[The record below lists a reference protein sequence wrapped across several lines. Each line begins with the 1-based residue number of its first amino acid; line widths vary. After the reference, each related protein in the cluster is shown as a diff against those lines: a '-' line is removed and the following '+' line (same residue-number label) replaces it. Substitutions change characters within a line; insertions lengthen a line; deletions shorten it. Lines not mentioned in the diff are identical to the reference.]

1 MAKRIREV
9 TRDFLKA
16 VPLPVQTSSYTVIS
30 HESVMDY
37 VFTELAAQ
45 GFGILSEEYRCTY
58 DGLIAQGIYKLNYG
72 TDEEMSLM
80 FAWSNSYNKQLKFKC
95 VTGGYVTANQ
105 TVMLCGEI
113 GTWTR
118 KHTGTA
124 DADAIEMIKTQIT
137 NAAVYY
143 NNLVADKEVMK
154 QIPLTT
160 KRQAELLGVLFAEYE
175 LLTTEQASIVR
186 QQIDKPSFFY
196 NGGKHT
202 LWSFYNH
209 VTLAFQQSH
218 PKTWMEDQRML
229 HWFISNEFDL
239 TGSPVMSAIVQAMV
253 EVTEPMVDPL
263 YTVPN
268 QTNILDQIA
277 DLEADQM
284 DEDIRYAKVEEESGT
299 NEVKNEEIL
308 YQSEEVVED
317 VVEDTEV
324 PFDID
329 EDDDA
334 VLGSLLVPIENP
346 EPPVTVEEYLDHKE
360 LLDETVAYTDPAGNV
375 FEAPVV
381 QTKAPQEFIDAL
393 MNAPEMDASEIDMS
407 KVTWVDA
414 PETVK
419 EVEDKPKLSLD
430 DILIRIPNEEKKA
443 EAEIATAI
451 ERVERKELKETLKA
465 EDQKGKLPSD
475 IQSRLDAFNAKREAE
490 SSILTPEEIEEEYDL
505 KHTDDYQDV
514 IEMKAEESLEVEA
527 VNTTENQPSTF
538 NDFEFDLGSDDEEL
552 KFDDDFL

>member
-37 VFTELAAQ
+37 VFAELANQ
-45 GFGILSEEYRCTY
+45 GFSILSEEYRCTH
-58 DGLIAQGIYKLNYG
+58 DGLIAQGIYKLNFNS
-72 TDEEMSLM
+72 DEEMSLM

-95 VTGGYVTANQ
+95 VTGGYVAANQ

-113 GTWTR
+113 GSWTR

-124 DADAIEMIKTQIT
+124 DADAISMIQTQIA
-137 NAAVYY
+137 NAQMYY
-143 NNLVADKEVMK
+143 TNLVADKEAMK

-186 QQIDKPSFFY
+186 QQMEKPSFFY

-209 VTLAFQQSH
+209 VTVAFQQSH
-218 PKTWMEDQRML
+218 PRTWMEDQRML

-239 TGSPVMSAIVQAMV
+239 SGTPVVSPIVQALI

-263 YTVPN
+263 NVIPN

-277 DLEADQM
+277 EIEA
-284 DEDIRYAKVEEESGT
+284 G
-299 NEVKNEEIL
+299 KNETEIL
-308 YQSEEVVED
+308 ETDFPTSEQD
-317 VVEDTEV
+317 V
-324 PFDID
+324 IQ
-329 EDDDA
+329 
-334 VLGSLLVPIENP
+334 
-346 EPPVTVEEYLDHKE
+346 
-360 LLDETVAYTDPAGNV
+360 YTDPVGNT

-381 QTKAPQEFIDAL
+381 EEA
-393 MNAPEMDASEIDMS
+393 
-407 KVTWVDA
+407 
-414 PETVK
+414 
-419 EVEDKPKLSLD
+419 KPRLSLD
-430 DILIRIPNEEKKA
+430 DILIRIPNEEKRKA
-443 EAEIATAI
+443 EEAEIALAI
-451 ERVERKELKETLKA
+451 ERVERKELKETLKQ

-490 SSILTPEEIEEEYDL
+490 SSILTPEEQEEEYDL
-505 KHTDDYQDV
+505 KHTDDFQDV
-514 IEMKAEESLEVEA
+514 VEMKAEEAASVEVHD
-527 VNTTENQPSTF
+527 
-538 NDFEFDLGSDDEEL
+538 DFTFDLGSDDEEV

>member
-175 LLTTEQASIVR
+175 LLTTEQASLVR

-239 TGSPVMSAIVQAMV
+239 TGSPVMSPIVQAMV

-277 DLEADQM
+277 EM
-284 DEDIRYAKVEEESGT
+284 TEDESVLAVQYPVTEEEA
-299 NEVKNEEIL
+299 IAP
-308 YQSEEVVED
+308 SEEVVQ
-317 VVEDTEV
+317 
-324 PFDID
+324 
-329 EDDDA
+329 
-334 VLGSLLVPIENP
+334 
-346 EPPVTVEEYLDHKE
+346 
-360 LLDETVAYTDPAGNV
+360 YTDPVGNT

-381 QTKAPQEFIDAL
+381 E
-393 MNAPEMDASEIDMS
+393 E
-407 KVTWVDA
+407 
-414 PETVK
+414 
-419 EVEDKPKLSLD
+419 KPRLSLD
-430 DILIRIPNEEKKA
+430 DILIRIPNEEKKKA

-490 SSILTPEEIEEEYDL
+490 SLILTPEEIEEEYDL

>member
-37 VFTELAAQ
+37 VFAELANQ
-45 GFGILSEEYRCTY
+45 GFSILSEEYRCTH
-58 DGLIAQGIYKLNYG
+58 DGLIAQGIYKLNFNS
-72 TDEEMSLM
+72 DEEMSLM

-95 VTGGYVTANQ
+95 VTGGYVAANQ

-113 GTWTR
+113 GSWTR

-124 DADAIEMIKTQIT
+124 DADAISMIQTQIA
-137 NAAVYY
+137 NAQMYY
-143 NNLVADKEVMK
+143 TNLVADKEAMK

-186 QQIDKPSFFY
+186 QQMDKPSFFY

-209 VTLAFQQSH
+209 VTVAFQQSH
-218 PKTWMEDQRML
+218 PRTWMEDQRML

-239 TGSPVMSAIVQAMV
+239 SGTPVVSPIVQALI

-263 YTVPN
+263 NVIPN

-277 DLEADQM
+277 E
-284 DEDIRYAKVEEESGT
+284 IEEG
-299 NEVKNEEIL
+299 KNETEIL
-308 YQSEEVVED
+308 ETNFPTSEQD
-317 VVEDTEV
+317 V
-324 PFDID
+324 IQ
-329 EDDDA
+329 
-334 VLGSLLVPIENP
+334 
-346 EPPVTVEEYLDHKE
+346 
-360 LLDETVAYTDPAGNV
+360 YTDPAGNT

-381 QTKAPQEFIDAL
+381 EEATPR
-393 MNAPEMDASEIDMS
+393 
-407 KVTWVDA
+407 
-414 PETVK
+414 
-419 EVEDKPKLSLD
+419 LSLD
-430 DILIRIPNEEKKA
+430 DILIRIPNEEKKKA
-443 EAEIATAI
+443 EEAEIALAI
-451 ERVERKELKETLKA
+451 ERVERKELKETLKQ

-490 SSILTPEEIEEEYDL
+490 SLILTPEEMEDHKEELNELEAEEYEL
-505 KHTDDYQDV
+505 KHTDDFQDV
-514 IEMKAEESLEVEA
+514 IETKAEEAASVEVHD
-527 VNTTENQPSTF
+527 
-538 NDFEFDLGSDDEEL
+538 DFTFDLGSDDEEVR
-552 KFDDDFL
+552 FDDDFL

>member
-1 MAKRIREV
+1 
-9 TRDFLKA
+9 
-16 VPLPVQTSSYTVIS
+16 
-30 HESVMDY
+30 MDY

-175 LLTTEQASIVR
+175 LLTTEQASLVR

-239 TGSPVMSAIVQAMV
+239 TGSPVMSPIVQAMV

-277 DLEADQM
+277 EM
-284 DEDIRYAKVEEESGT
+284 TEDESVLAVQYPVTEEEAFAPT
-299 NEVKNEEIL
+299 NE
-308 YQSEEVVED
+308 
-317 VVEDTEV
+317 
-324 PFDID
+324 
-329 EDDDA
+329 
-334 VLGSLLVPIENP
+334 LLE
-346 EPPVTVEEYLDHKE
+346 
-360 LLDETVAYTDPAGNV
+360 YTDPAGNT
-375 FEAPVV
+375 FEAIEFHNAVTAEEEVIEEEVAPV
-381 QTKAPQEFIDAL
+381 
-393 MNAPEMDASEIDMS
+393 APERVKFS
-407 KVTWVDA
+407 VDN
-414 PETVK
+414 T
-419 EVEDKPKLSLD
+419 
-430 DILIRIPNEEKKA
+430 
-443 EAEIATAI
+443 
-451 ERVERKELKETLKA
+451 
-465 EDQKGKLPSD
+465 
-475 IQSRLDAFNAKREAE
+475 
-490 SSILTPEEIEEEYDL
+490 EEIELD
-505 KHTDDYQDV
+505 
-514 IEMKAEESLEVEA
+514 
-527 VNTTENQPSTF
+527 
-538 NDFEFDLGSDDEEL
+538 FDLNFEDEDDKPSSD
-552 KFDDDFL
+552 FFL

>member
-37 VFTELAAQ
+37 VFAELANQ
-45 GFGILSEEYRCTY
+45 GFSILSEEYRCTH
-58 DGLIAQGIYKLNYG
+58 DGLIAQGIYKLNFNS
-72 TDEEMSLM
+72 DEEMSLM

-95 VTGGYVTANQ
+95 VTGGYVAANQ

-113 GTWTR
+113 GSWTR

-124 DADAIEMIKTQIT
+124 DADAISMIQTQISNAQMYYT
-137 NAAVYY
+137 N
-143 NNLVADKEVMK
+143 LIADKEAMK

-160 KRQAELLGVLFAEYE
+160 KRQSELLGVLFAEYE

-186 QQIDKPSFFY
+186 QQMDKPSFFY

-209 VTLAFQQSH
+209 VTVAFQQSH
-218 PKTWMEDQRML
+218 PRTWMEDQRML

-239 TGSPVMSAIVQAMV
+239 SGTPVVSPIVQAMI
-253 EVTEPMVDPL
+253 EVTEPMIDPL

-277 DLEADQM
+277 
-284 DEDIRYAKVEEESGT
+284 
-299 NEVKNEEIL
+299 EI
-308 YQSEEVVED
+308 EEVVQ
-317 VVEDTEV
+317 
-324 PFDID
+324 
-329 EDDDA
+329 
-334 VLGSLLVPIENP
+334 
-346 EPPVTVEEYLDHKE
+346 
-360 LLDETVAYTDPAGNV
+360 YTDPVGNT
-375 FEAPVV
+375 FQAPIVES
-381 QTKAPQEFIDAL
+381 QASQEFINAL

-419 EVEDKPKLSLD
+419 EVEAKPKLSLD
-430 DILIRIPNEEKKA
+430 DILIRIPNEEKKKA
-443 EAEIATAI
+443 EEAEIAVAI
-451 ERVERKELKETLKA
+451 ERVERNELKETLKQ
-465 EDQKGKLPSD
+465 EDQKGKLPTD

-490 SSILTPEEIEEEYDL
+490 STILTEEEIEEEYEL
-505 KHTDDYQDV
+505 KHTDDYQD
-514 IEMKAEESLEVEA
+514 INEQKAQ
-527 VNTTENQPSTF
+527 VNAE
-538 NDFEFDLGSDDEEL
+538 NDFSFDLGSDDDDV

>member
-30 HESVMDY
+30 HESVMNY
-37 VFTELAAQ
+37 VFAELANQ
-45 GFGILSEEYRCTY
+45 GFSILSEEYRCTQ
-58 DGLIAQGIYKLNYG
+58 DGLIAQGIYKLNFNS
-72 TDEEMSLM
+72 DEEMSLM

-95 VTGGYVTANQ
+95 VTGGYVAANQ

-113 GTWTR
+113 GAWTR

-124 DADAIEMIKTQIT
+124 DADAISMIQTQISNAQMYYT
-137 NAAVYY
+137 N
-143 NNLVADKEVMK
+143 LIADKEAMK

-160 KRQAELLGVLFAEYE
+160 KRQSELLGVLFAEYE

-186 QQIDKPSFFY
+186 QQMDKPSFFY

-209 VTLAFQQSH
+209 VTVAFQQSH
-218 PKTWMEDQRML
+218 PRTWMEDQRML

-239 TGSPVMSAIVQAMV
+239 SGTPVVSPIVQAMI
-253 EVTEPMVDPL
+253 EVTEPMLDPL

-277 DLEADQM
+277 E
-284 DEDIRYAKVEEESGT
+284 IEEE
-299 NEVKNEEIL
+299 
-308 YQSEEVVED
+308 
-317 VVEDTEV
+317 TE
-324 PFDID
+324 
-329 EDDDA
+329 
-334 VLGSLLVPIENP
+334 LVQ
-346 EPPVTVEEYLDHKE
+346 
-360 LLDETVAYTDPAGNV
+360 YTDPAGNT
-375 FEAPVV
+375 FELPMI
-381 QTKAPQEFIDAL
+381 KESEIPQEIMDAL

-419 EVEDKPKLSLD
+419 EVEAKPKLSLD
-430 DILIRIPNEEKKA
+430 DILIRIPNEEKKKA
-443 EAEIATAI
+443 EEAEIAVAI
-451 ERVERKELKETLKA
+451 ERVERNELKETLKQ
-465 EDQKGKLPSD
+465 EDQKGKLPTD

-490 SSILTPEEIEEEYDL
+490 STILTAEEIEEEYDL
-505 KHTDDYQDV
+505 KHTDDYQD
-514 IEMKAEESLEVEA
+514 INEQKAQ
-527 VNTTENQPSTF
+527 VNAE
-538 NDFEFDLGSDDEEL
+538 NDFSFDLGSDDDDV

>member
-30 HESVMDY
+30 HESVMNY
-37 VFTELAAQ
+37 VFAELANQ
-45 GFGILSEEYRCTY
+45 GFSILSEEYRCTQ
-58 DGLIAQGIYKLNYG
+58 DGLIAQGIYKLNFNS
-72 TDEEMSLM
+72 DEEMSLM

-95 VTGGYVTANQ
+95 VTGGYVAANQ

-113 GTWTR
+113 GAWTR

-124 DADAIEMIKTQIT
+124 DADAISMIQTQISNAQMYYT
-137 NAAVYY
+137 N
-143 NNLVADKEVMK
+143 LIADKEAMK

-160 KRQAELLGVLFAEYE
+160 KRQSELLGVLFAEYE

-186 QQIDKPSFFY
+186 QQMDKPSFFY

-209 VTLAFQQSH
+209 VTVAFQQSH
-218 PKTWMEDQRML
+218 PRTWMEDQRML

-239 TGSPVMSAIVQAMV
+239 SGTPVVSPIVQAMI

-284 DEDIRYAKVEEESGT
+284 DEDIRYAAAEEKIPNFPIT
-299 NEVKNEEIL
+299 D
-308 YQSEEVVED
+308 D
-317 VVEDTEV
+317 VVQ
-324 PFDID
+324 
-329 EDDDA
+329 
-334 VLGSLLVPIENP
+334 
-346 EPPVTVEEYLDHKE
+346 
-360 LLDETVAYTDPAGNV
+360 YTDPVGNT

-381 QTKAPQEFIDAL
+381 GTKAPQEFIDAL
-393 MNAPEMDASEIDMS
+393 MNAPEIDASEIDMS

-419 EVEDKPKLSLD
+419 EVEAKPKLSLD
-430 DILIRIPNEEKKA
+430 DILIRIPNEEKKKA
-443 EAEIATAI
+443 EEAEITLAI
-451 ERVERKELKETLKA
+451 ERVERNELKETLKQ
-465 EDQKGKLPSD
+465 EDQKGKLPTD

-490 SSILTPEEIEEEYDL
+490 STILTAEEIEEEYDL
-505 KHTDDYQDV
+505 KHTDDYQDINEQRAQV
-514 IEMKAEESLEVEA
+514 NAE
-527 VNTTENQPSTF
+527 
-538 NDFEFDLGSDDEEL
+538 NDFSFDLGSDDDV

>member
-37 VFTELAAQ
+37 VFAELANQ
-45 GFGILSEEYRCTY
+45 GFSILSEEYRCTH
-58 DGLIAQGIYKLNYG
+58 DGLIAQGIYKLNFNS
-72 TDEEMSLM
+72 DEEMSLM

-95 VTGGYVTANQ
+95 VTGGYVAANQ

-113 GTWTR
+113 GSWTR

-124 DADAIEMIKTQIT
+124 DADAISMIQTQISNAQMYYT
-137 NAAVYY
+137 N
-143 NNLVADKEVMK
+143 LIADKEAMK

-160 KRQAELLGVLFAEYE
+160 KRQSELLGVLFAEYE
-175 LLTTEQASIVR
+175 LLTTEQSSIVR
-186 QQIDKPSFFY
+186 QQMDKPSFFY

-209 VTLAFQQSH
+209 VTVAFQQSH
-218 PKTWMEDQRML
+218 PRTWMEDQRML

-239 TGSPVMSAIVQAMV
+239 SGTPVVSPIVQAMI

-277 DLEADQM
+277 E
-284 DEDIRYAKVEEESGT
+284 IEEE
-299 NEVKNEEIL
+299 
-308 YQSEEVVED
+308 
-317 VVEDTEV
+317 TE
-324 PFDID
+324 
-329 EDDDA
+329 
-334 VLGSLLVPIENP
+334 LVQ
-346 EPPVTVEEYLDHKE
+346 
-360 LLDETVAYTDPAGNV
+360 YTDPAGNT
-375 FEAPVV
+375 FDLPMLKESEIPVV
-381 QTKAPQEFIDAL
+381 KTKVPQEFIDAL
-393 MNAPEMDASEIDMS
+393 MNAPEIDASEVDMS
-407 KVTWVDA
+407 KVTWIDA

-419 EVEDKPKLSLD
+419 EVEAKPKLSLD
-430 DILIRIPNEEKKA
+430 DILIRIPNEEKKKA
-443 EAEIATAI
+443 EEAEIALAI
-451 ERVERKELKETLKA
+451 EKVERKELKETLKQ
-465 EDQKGKLPSD
+465 EDQKGKLPTD
-475 IQSRLDAFNAKREAE
+475 IQSRLDAFNAKREVE

-505 KHTDDYQDV
+505 KHTDDYQD
-514 IEMKAEESLEVEA
+514 INEQKAQ
-527 VNTTENQPSTF
+527 VNAE
-538 NDFEFDLGSDDEEL
+538 NDFSFDLGSDDDDV

>member
-45 GFGILSEEYRCTY
+45 GFGILTEEYRCTY

-154 QIPLTT
+154 QIQLTT

-239 TGSPVMSAIVQAMV
+239 STPAPQISTPVADLNTPV
-253 EVTEPMVDPL
+253 EITELLVDPL
-263 YTVPN
+263 DTNYGQPEN
-268 QTNILDQIA
+268 QTNLLVQIA
-277 DLEADQM
+277 EVTG
-284 DEDIRYAKVEEESGT
+284 DESVLAAQYPVTEEEA
-299 NEVKNEEIL
+299 IA
-308 YQSEEVVED
+308 
-317 VVEDTEV
+317 
-324 PFDID
+324 PID
-329 EDDDA
+329 E
-334 VLGSLLVPIENP
+334 VIQ
-346 EPPVTVEEYLDHKE
+346 
-360 LLDETVAYTDPAGNV
+360 YTDPVGNT

-381 QTKAPQEFIDAL
+381 E
-393 MNAPEMDASEIDMS
+393 E
-407 KVTWVDA
+407 
-414 PETVK
+414 
-419 EVEDKPKLSLD
+419 KPRLSLD
-430 DILIRIPNEEKKA
+430 DILIRIPNEEKKKA
-443 EAEIATAI
+443 EAEIQEADIAIAI

-465 EDQKGKLPSD
+465 EEQKGKLPSD

-490 SSILTPEEIEEEYDL
+490 SSILTPEEIEDEYDL

-514 IEMKAEESLEVEA
+514 IEQKAEESLEMEA
-527 VNTTENQPSTF
+527 VNTTENQPNTF
-538 NDFEFDLGSDDEEL
+538 NDFEFDLGSNDDEL

>member
-45 GFGILSEEYRCTY
+45 GFGILTEEYRCTY

-72 TDEEMSLM
+72 SDEEMSLM

-154 QIPLTT
+154 QIQLTT

-239 TGSPVMSAIVQAMV
+239 STPAPQISTPVADLS
-253 EVTEPMVDPL
+253 TPVDPL
-263 YTVPN
+263 YQVPN

-277 DLEADQM
+277 
-284 DEDIRYAKVEEESGT
+284 
-299 NEVKNEEIL
+299 EI
-308 YQSEEVVED
+308 EEV
-317 VVEDTEV
+317 
-324 PFDID
+324 
-329 EDDDA
+329 
-334 VLGSLLVPIENP
+334 IE
-346 EPPVTVEEYLDHKE
+346 
-360 LLDETVAYTDPAGNV
+360 YTDPAGNT

-381 QTKAPQEFIDAL
+381 E
-393 MNAPEMDASEIDMS
+393 E
-407 KVTWVDA
+407 
-414 PETVK
+414 
-419 EVEDKPKLSLD
+419 KPRLSLD
-430 DILIRIPNEEKKA
+430 DILIRIPNEEKKKA
-443 EAEIATAI
+443 EAEIEEAEIAIAI

-465 EDQKGKLPSD
+465 EEQKGKLPSD

-538 NDFEFDLGSDDEEL
+538 NDFEFDLGSNDDEDVT
-552 KFDDDFL
+552 FDADFL

>member
-175 LLTTEQASIVR
+175 LLTTEQASLVR

-239 TGSPVMSAIVQAMV
+239 TGSPVMSPIVQAMV

-284 DEDIRYAKVEEESGT
+284 DEDVRYAAAE
-299 NEVKNEEIL
+299 
-308 YQSEEVVED
+308 QA
-317 VVEDTEV
+317 
-324 PFDID
+324 
-329 EDDDA
+329 DDDA
-334 VLGSLLVPIENP
+334 VLGSILVPIEKP
-346 EPPVTVEEYLDHKE
+346 EPVATVEDYLASKE
-360 LLDETVAYTDPAGNV
+360 VVNEEEISPEKSEDIFSQEEIVQYTDPVGNT

-381 QTKAPQEFIDAL
+381 E
-393 MNAPEMDASEIDMS
+393 E
-407 KVTWVDA
+407 
-414 PETVK
+414 
-419 EVEDKPKLSLD
+419 KPRLSLD
-430 DILIRIPNEEKKA
+430 DILIRIPNEEKKKA

-514 IEMKAEESLEVEA
+514 IEMKVEESLEVEA
-527 VNTTENQPSTF
+527 VNTTENQPNTF

>member
-239 TGSPVMSAIVQAMV
+239 TGSPVMSPIVQAMV
-253 EVTEPMVDPL
+253 EVTEHMVDPL

-277 DLEADQM
+277 EM
-284 DEDIRYAKVEEESGT
+284 IEDESVLAVQYPVTEEEA
-299 NEVKNEEIL
+299 IAP
-308 YQSEEVVED
+308 SEEVVQ
-317 VVEDTEV
+317 
-324 PFDID
+324 
-329 EDDDA
+329 
-334 VLGSLLVPIENP
+334 
-346 EPPVTVEEYLDHKE
+346 
-360 LLDETVAYTDPAGNV
+360 YTDPVGNT

-381 QTKAPQEFIDAL
+381 E
-393 MNAPEMDASEIDMS
+393 E
-407 KVTWVDA
+407 
-414 PETVK
+414 
-419 EVEDKPKLSLD
+419 KPRLSLD
-430 DILIRIPNEEKKA
+430 DILIRIPNEEKKKA

>member
-72 TDEEMSLM
+72 ADEEMSLM

-239 TGSPVMSAIVQAMV
+239 TGSPVMSPIVQAMV

-277 DLEADQM
+277 DLEADQI
-284 DEDIRYAKVEEESGT
+284 DEDIRYAEAELADNQVMQEEVE
-299 NEVKNEEIL
+299 NEEVL
-308 YQSEEVVED
+308 HQSEEIVLTED
-317 VVEDTEV
+317 ELAHQLYGVDNDIEVSIAAPENEAEEV

-329 EDDDA
+329 ADDDA
-334 VLGSLLVPIENP
+334 VLGSILVPIENP

-360 LLDETVAYTDPAGNV
+360 SSDETRVQYTDPAGNT

-381 QTKAPQEFIDAL
+381 E
-393 MNAPEMDASEIDMS
+393 E
-407 KVTWVDA
+407 
-414 PETVK
+414 
-419 EVEDKPKLSLD
+419 KPRLSLD

>member
-72 TDEEMSLM
+72 SDEEMSLM

-175 LLTTEQASIVR
+175 LLTTEQASLVR

-239 TGSPVMSAIVQAMV
+239 TGSPVMSPIVQAMV

-277 DLEADQM
+277 EM
-284 DEDIRYAKVEEESGT
+284 TEDESVLAAQYPVTEEEAVAPT
-299 NEVKNEEIL
+299 
-308 YQSEEVVED
+308 
-317 VVEDTEV
+317 TE
-324 PFDID
+324 
-329 EDDDA
+329 
-334 VLGSLLVPIENP
+334 LVQ
-346 EPPVTVEEYLDHKE
+346 
-360 LLDETVAYTDPAGNV
+360 YTDPAGNT
-375 FEAPVV
+375 FELPMLKESIIPVV
-381 QTKAPQEFIDAL
+381 ETKLPQEIIDAL

-419 EVEDKPKLSLD
+419 EVEDKPRLSLD
-430 DILIRIPNEEKKA
+430 DILIRIPNEEKKKA

-527 VNTTENQPSTF
+527 VNTTENQPNTF

>member
-72 TDEEMSLM
+72 SDEEMSLM

-95 VTGGYVTANQ
+95 VTGGYVAANQ

-239 TGSPVMSAIVQAMV
+239 TGSPVMSPIVQAMV
-253 EVTEPMVDPL
+253 EVTEPVIDPL

-277 DLEADQM
+277 EVTGDELVSEPQFNAEINLELENNTIQ
-284 DEDIRYAKVEEESGT
+284 
-299 NEVKNEEIL
+299 NEIELTI
-308 YQSEEVVED
+308 EEVVED
-317 VVEDTEV
+317 TVNLTDEV
-324 PFDID
+324 
-329 EDDDA
+329 
-334 VLGSLLVPIENP
+334 IE
-346 EPPVTVEEYLDHKE
+346 
-360 LLDETVAYTDPAGNV
+360 YTDTAGNT

-381 QTKAPQEFIDAL
+381 E
-393 MNAPEMDASEIDMS
+393 E
-407 KVTWVDA
+407 
-414 PETVK
+414 
-419 EVEDKPKLSLD
+419 KPRLSLD
-430 DILIRIPNEEKKA
+430 DILIRIPNEEKKKA
-443 EAEIATAI
+443 EAEIQDAEIATAI

-490 SSILTPEEIEEEYDL
+490 SLILTPEEMEEHQEELNELEAEEYKL

-514 IEMKAEESLEVEA
+514 IEQKAEASLEEA
-527 VNTTENQPSTF
+527 VVNTTENQPSTF
-538 NDFEFDLGSDDEEL
+538 SDFEFDLGSNDDEDV

>member
-72 TDEEMSLM
+72 SDEEMSLM

-175 LLTTEQASIVR
+175 LLTTEQASLVR

-239 TGSPVMSAIVQAMV
+239 TGSPVMSPIVQAMV

-277 DLEADQM
+277 E
-284 DEDIRYAKVEEESGT
+284 VEE
-299 NEVKNEEIL
+299 VI
-308 YQSEEVVED
+308 Q
-317 VVEDTEV
+317 
-324 PFDID
+324 
-329 EDDDA
+329 
-334 VLGSLLVPIENP
+334 
-346 EPPVTVEEYLDHKE
+346 
-360 LLDETVAYTDPAGNV
+360 YTDPAGNT

-381 QTKAPQEFIDAL
+381 E
-393 MNAPEMDASEIDMS
+393 E
-407 KVTWVDA
+407 
-414 PETVK
+414 
-419 EVEDKPKLSLD
+419 KPRLSLD
-430 DILIRIPNEEKKA
+430 DILIRIPNEEKKKA
-443 EAEIATAI
+443 EAEIEEAEIAIAI

-465 EDQKGKLPSD
+465 EEQKGKLPSD

-538 NDFEFDLGSDDEEL
+538 NDFEFDLGSNDDEEL

>member
-37 VFTELAAQ
+37 VFAELANQ
-45 GFGILSEEYRCTY
+45 GFSILSEEYRCTH
-58 DGLIAQGIYKLNYG
+58 DGLIAQGIYKLNFNS
-72 TDEEMSLM
+72 DEEMSLM

-95 VTGGYVTANQ
+95 VTGGYVAANQ

-113 GTWTR
+113 GSWTR

-124 DADAIEMIKTQIT
+124 DADAIAMIQTQIA
-137 NAAVYY
+137 NAQMYY
-143 NNLVADKEVMK
+143 TNLVADKEAMK

-186 QQIDKPSFFY
+186 QQMDKPSFFY

-209 VTLAFQQSH
+209 VTVAFQQSH
-218 PKTWMEDQRML
+218 PRTWMEDQRML

-239 TGSPVMSAIVQAMV
+239 SGTPVVSPIVQALI

-263 YTVPN
+263 NVIPN

-277 DLEADQM
+277 EIEA
-284 DEDIRYAKVEEESGT
+284 G
-299 NEVKNEEIL
+299 KNETEIL
-308 YQSEEVVED
+308 ETDFPTSEQD
-317 VVEDTEV
+317 V
-324 PFDID
+324 IQ
-329 EDDDA
+329 
-334 VLGSLLVPIENP
+334 
-346 EPPVTVEEYLDHKE
+346 
-360 LLDETVAYTDPAGNV
+360 YTDPVGNT

-381 QTKAPQEFIDAL
+381 EAKAPQEFIDAL
-393 MNAPEMDASEIDMS
+393 VNAPETDASEIDMS

-414 PETVK
+414 PESVK
-419 EVEDKPKLSLD
+419 EVEAKPKLSLD
-430 DILIRIPNEEKKA
+430 DILIRIPNEEKKKA
-443 EAEIATAI
+443 EEAEIALAI
-451 ERVERKELKETLKA
+451 ERVERKELKETLKQ

-490 SSILTPEEIEEEYDL
+490 SSILTPEEQEEEYEL
-505 KHTDDYQDV
+505 KHTDDFQDV
-514 IEMKAEESLEVEA
+514 VEMKAEEAASVEVHD
-527 VNTTENQPSTF
+527 
-538 NDFEFDLGSDDEEL
+538 DFTFDLGSDDEEV

>member
-45 GFGILSEEYRCTY
+45 GFGILTEEYRCTY

-72 TDEEMSLM
+72 SDEEMSLM

-154 QIPLTT
+154 QIQLTT

-175 LLTTEQASIVR
+175 LLTTEQASLVR

-239 TGSPVMSAIVQAMV
+239 STPAPQISTPVADLS
-253 EVTEPMVDPL
+253 TPVDPL
-263 YTVPN
+263 YQVPN

-277 DLEADQM
+277 
-284 DEDIRYAKVEEESGT
+284 
-299 NEVKNEEIL
+299 EI
-308 YQSEEVVED
+308 EEV
-317 VVEDTEV
+317 
-324 PFDID
+324 
-329 EDDDA
+329 
-334 VLGSLLVPIENP
+334 IE
-346 EPPVTVEEYLDHKE
+346 
-360 LLDETVAYTDPAGNV
+360 YTDPAGNT

-381 QTKAPQEFIDAL
+381 E
-393 MNAPEMDASEIDMS
+393 E
-407 KVTWVDA
+407 
-414 PETVK
+414 
-419 EVEDKPKLSLD
+419 KPRLSLD
-430 DILIRIPNEEKKA
+430 DILIRIPNEEKKKA
-443 EAEIATAI
+443 EAEIEEAEIAIAI

-465 EDQKGKLPSD
+465 EEQKGKLPSD

-514 IEMKAEESLEVEA
+514 IEMKAEESLEVEG

-538 NDFEFDLGSDDEEL
+538 NDFEFDLGSNDDEEL

>member
-1 MAKRIREV
+1 
-9 TRDFLKA
+9 
-16 VPLPVQTSSYTVIS
+16 
-30 HESVMDY
+30 MDY

-45 GFGILSEEYRCTY
+45 GFGILTEEYRCTY

-72 TDEEMSLM
+72 SDEEMSLM

-154 QIPLTT
+154 QIQLTT

-239 TGSPVMSAIVQAMV
+239 STPAPQISTPVADLS
-253 EVTEPMVDPL
+253 TPVDPL
-263 YTVPN
+263 YQVPN

-277 DLEADQM
+277 
-284 DEDIRYAKVEEESGT
+284 
-299 NEVKNEEIL
+299 EI
-308 YQSEEVVED
+308 EEV
-317 VVEDTEV
+317 
-324 PFDID
+324 
-329 EDDDA
+329 
-334 VLGSLLVPIENP
+334 IE
-346 EPPVTVEEYLDHKE
+346 
-360 LLDETVAYTDPAGNV
+360 YTDPAGNT

-381 QTKAPQEFIDAL
+381 E
-393 MNAPEMDASEIDMS
+393 E
-407 KVTWVDA
+407 
-414 PETVK
+414 
-419 EVEDKPKLSLD
+419 KPRLSLD
-430 DILIRIPNEEKKA
+430 DILIRIPNEEKKKA
-443 EAEIATAI
+443 EAEIEEAEIAIAI

-465 EDQKGKLPSD
+465 EEQKGKLPSD

-538 NDFEFDLGSDDEEL
+538 NDFEFDLGSNDDEDVT
-552 KFDDDFL
+552 FDADFL

>member
-37 VFTELAAQ
+37 VFAELANQ
-45 GFGILSEEYRCTY
+45 GFSILSEEYRCTH
-58 DGLIAQGIYKLNYG
+58 DGLIAQGIYKLNFNS
-72 TDEEMSLM
+72 DEEMSLM

-95 VTGGYVTANQ
+95 VTGGYVAANQ

-113 GTWTR
+113 GSWTR

-124 DADAIEMIKTQIT
+124 DADAISMIQTQISNAQMYYT
-137 NAAVYY
+137 N
-143 NNLVADKEVMK
+143 LIADKEAMK

-160 KRQAELLGVLFAEYE
+160 KRQSELLGVLFAEYE

-186 QQIDKPSFFY
+186 QQMDKPSFFY

-209 VTLAFQQSH
+209 VTVAFQQSH
-218 PKTWMEDQRML
+218 PRTWMEDQRML

-239 TGSPVMSAIVQAMV
+239 SGTPVVSPIVQAMI

-277 DLEADQM
+277 E
-284 DEDIRYAKVEEESGT
+284 IEEE
-299 NEVKNEEIL
+299 
-308 YQSEEVVED
+308 
-317 VVEDTEV
+317 TE
-324 PFDID
+324 
-329 EDDDA
+329 
-334 VLGSLLVPIENP
+334 LVQ
-346 EPPVTVEEYLDHKE
+346 
-360 LLDETVAYTDPAGNV
+360 YTDPAGNT
-375 FEAPVV
+375 FDLPMLKESEIPVV
-381 QTKAPQEFIDAL
+381 KTKVPQEFIDAL
-393 MNAPEMDASEIDMS
+393 MNAPEIDASEVDMS
-407 KVTWVDA
+407 KVTWIDA

-419 EVEDKPKLSLD
+419 EVEAKPKLSLD
-430 DILIRIPNEEKKA
+430 DILIRIPNEEKKKA
-443 EAEIATAI
+443 EEAEIALAI
-451 ERVERKELKETLKA
+451 EKVERKELKETLKQ
-465 EDQKGKLPSD
+465 EDQKGKLPTD
-475 IQSRLDAFNAKREAE
+475 IQSRLDAFNAKREVE

-505 KHTDDYQDV
+505 KHTDDYQD
-514 IEMKAEESLEVEA
+514 INEQKAQ
-527 VNTTENQPSTF
+527 VNAE
-538 NDFEFDLGSDDEEL
+538 NDFSFDLGSDDDDV

>member
-37 VFTELAAQ
+37 VFAELANQ
-45 GFGILSEEYRCTY
+45 GFSILSEEYRCTH
-58 DGLIAQGIYKLNYG
+58 DGLIAQGIYKLNFNS
-72 TDEEMSLM
+72 DEEMSLM

-95 VTGGYVTANQ
+95 VTGGYVAANQ

-113 GTWTR
+113 GSWTR

-124 DADAIEMIKTQIT
+124 DADAISMIQTQISNAQMYYT
-137 NAAVYY
+137 N
-143 NNLVADKEVMK
+143 LIADKEAMK

-160 KRQAELLGVLFAEYE
+160 KRQSELLGVLFAEYE

-186 QQIDKPSFFY
+186 QQMDKPSFFY

-209 VTLAFQQSH
+209 VTVAFQQSH
-218 PKTWMEDQRML
+218 PRTWMEDQRML

-239 TGSPVMSAIVQAMV
+239 SGTPVVSPIVQAMI
-253 EVTEPMVDPL
+253 EITEPMVDPL

-277 DLEADQM
+277 
-284 DEDIRYAKVEEESGT
+284 
-299 NEVKNEEIL
+299 EI
-308 YQSEEVVED
+308 EEVVQ
-317 VVEDTEV
+317 
-324 PFDID
+324 
-329 EDDDA
+329 
-334 VLGSLLVPIENP
+334 
-346 EPPVTVEEYLDHKE
+346 
-360 LLDETVAYTDPAGNV
+360 YTDPAGNT

-381 QTKAPQEFIDAL
+381 ETKAPQEFIDAL
-393 MNAPEMDASEIDMS
+393 MNAPEIDASEVDMS
-407 KVTWVDA
+407 KVTWIDA

-419 EVEDKPKLSLD
+419 EVEAKPKLSLD
-430 DILIRIPNEEKKA
+430 DILIRIPNEEKKKA
-443 EAEIATAI
+443 EEAEIALAI
-451 ERVERKELKETLKA
+451 ERVERKELKETLKQ
-465 EDQKGKLPSD
+465 EDQKGKLPTD
-475 IQSRLDAFNAKREAE
+475 IQSRLDAFNAKREVE

-505 KHTDDYQDV
+505 KHTDDFQD
-514 IEMKAEESLEVEA
+514 INEQKAQVTAED
-527 VNTTENQPSTF
+527 NFT
-538 NDFEFDLGSDDEEL
+538 FDLGSDNDDV